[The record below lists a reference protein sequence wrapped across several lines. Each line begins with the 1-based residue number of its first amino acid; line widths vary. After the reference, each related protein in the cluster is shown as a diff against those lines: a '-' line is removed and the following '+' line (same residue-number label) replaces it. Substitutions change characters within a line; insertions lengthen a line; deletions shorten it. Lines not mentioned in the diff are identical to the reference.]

1 MNVCREE
8 KERDV
13 RRKIWGRKNRKIIE
27 NNNKLNKI
35 SPLGEHWQK
44 A

>member
-8 KERDV
+8 EERDV
-13 RRKIWGRKNRKIIE
+13 RRKIWGRKNRKIIRH
-27 NNNKLNKI
+27 NNKLNKI
-35 SPLGEHWQK
+35 SPLGEYWQK

>member
-13 RRKIWGRKNRKIIE
+13 RRKIWVRKNRKIIE
-27 NNNKLNKI
+27 KNNKLNKI
-35 SPLGEHWQK
+35 SPLREYRQK